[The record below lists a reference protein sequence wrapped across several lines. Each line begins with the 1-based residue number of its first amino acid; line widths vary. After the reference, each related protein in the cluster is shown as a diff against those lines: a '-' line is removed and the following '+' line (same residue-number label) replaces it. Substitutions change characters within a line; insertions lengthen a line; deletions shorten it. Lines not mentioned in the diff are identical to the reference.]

1 MIYEVTIANKTH
13 KIELE
18 RAGATWRCKLDGSE
32 FPVDVTSVQ
41 SGVLSILIG
50 GKSYEVK
57 QENTALGTTVVVG
70 DRRFQATV
78 RDPRSLRSRRSSGAA
93 EEGLKRILAPMPGKV
108 VRILASAGTAVE
120 AGQGVVVI
128 EAMKMQNEMKSPKK
142 GVVRKINVTE
152 GSAVEAGQVLAEVE

>member
-18 RAGATWRCKLDGSE
+18 RAGTGWRCKVDGSE

-41 SGVLSILIG
+41 SGVFSILIN
-50 GKSYEVK
+50 GKSYAVK
-57 QENTALGTTVVVG
+57 QESTALGTTIVVG
-70 DRRFQATV
+70 GRRFEATV
-78 RDPRSLRSRRSSGAA
+78 RDPRSLRSRRNSGPA
-93 EEGLKRILAPMPGKV
+93 EEGLKKILAPMPGKV
-108 VRILASAGTAVE
+108 VRILAPAATNVE

-142 GVVRKINVTE
+142 GVVKKINVTE